1 MSHRIFALVI
11 ALVLYGPFVYGL
23 ESNGVVTLIDTVRLP
38 AETEGVLLEFT
49 SKEGAA
55 VTKGEILAKVDDSRA
70 ATLRKIAQLEWE
82 VQQRAADND
91 ARIRAT
97 QGNAEVAQAEYD
109 ESVAINERVSQAI
122 PLLKVRRLMLSA
134 KQAEL
139 EVEVAQME
147 SHIDQLKESLKRTQL
162 ESTEHELARCELTAP
177 LDGVIVERYKHVGEW
192 VTSGEPVLRIVRMDR
207 LRIEWLLKVADV
219 APHLAAGRDIVAE
232 VHLAPGESQQVRGQ
246 VSFVSPIVEP
256 TDEYRVW
263 CEFDNPRDEQ
273 GRWLLRA
280 GLEATVHLADTDAK

>member
-1 MSHRIFALVI
+1 
-11 ALVLYGPFVYGL
+11 
-23 ESNGVVTLIDTVRLP
+23 
-38 AETEGVLLEFT
+38 
-49 SKEGAA
+49 
-55 VTKGEILAKVDDSRA
+55 
-70 ATLRKIAQLEWE
+70 
-82 VQQRAADND
+82 
-91 ARIRAT
+91 
-97 QGNAEVAQAEYD
+97 
-109 ESVAINERVSQAI
+109 
-122 PLLKVRRLMLSA
+122 
-134 KQAEL
+134 
-139 EVEVAQME
+139 
-147 SHIDQLKESLKRTQL
+147 
-162 ESTEHELARCELTAP
+162 
-177 LDGVIVERYKHVGEW
+177 
-192 VTSGEPVLRIVRMDR
+192 MDR